1 MLRIVYST
9 SSLLYFITYDT
20 LTTVSFY
27 EEIKHTIRA
36 GIEVKMRITIY
47 MLRTISVLSILYFML
62 VLFYS
67 GPKTSF
73 LWFWIA
79 LAFGLISASFLLTYL
94 IRHPSNLNNSLRILI
109 QYGAWICLSFFLLVE
124 GFLVAK
130 SLQTPV
136 PNADYVI
143 ILGAQVRGKT
153 PSLTLNA
160 RINAA
165 ADYLNKNP
173 NSKAI
178 CSGGQ
183 GEGEDITEA
192 YAIKQGLIARGVKE
206 DRILLEEHS
215 TNTVENLTFS
225 QSFIDD
231 PKSSV
236 VVITSNFH
244 IYRASRIA
252 RKIGYENLSL
262 SSAQEF
268 LLTTPQYYVREFF
281 ALVKDWLYHNI

>member
-1 MLRIVYST
+1 
-9 SSLLYFITYDT
+9 
-20 LTTVSFY
+20 
-27 EEIKHTIRA
+27 
-36 GIEVKMRITIY
+36 MRITIY
-47 MLRTISVLSILYFML
+47 MLRTISVLSILYFII

-67 GPKTSF
+67 GSKTSF

-79 LAFGLISASFLLTYL
+79 LAIGLTSASFLLPYL
-94 IRHPSNLNNSLRILI
+94 MNHPSTLNNVFRMVI
-109 QYGAWICLSFFLLVE
+109 QYGAWICLSIFLLAE
-124 GFLVAK
+124 GFLIAK
-130 SLQTPV
+130 SLQTPA
-136 PNADYVI
+136 PNSDYVI

-160 RINAA
+160 RINTAA
-165 ADYLNKNP
+165 KYLNENP

-192 YAIKQGLIARGVKE
+192 SAIKQGLLARGIKE
-206 DRILLEEHS
+206 DRILLEEKS

-225 QSFIDD
+225 KAFIDD

-244 IYRASRIA
+244 TYRASRIA
-252 RKIGYENLSL
+252 LKLGYENLSL

-281 ALVKDWLYHNI
+281 ALVKDWLCQNI

>member
-1 MLRIVYST
+1 
-9 SSLLYFITYDT
+9 
-20 LTTVSFY
+20 
-27 EEIKHTIRA
+27 
-36 GIEVKMRITIY
+36 MRITIL
-47 MLRTISVLSILYFML
+47 MLRTVSVLSILYFFI

-79 LAFGLISASFLLTYL
+79 LALSLFSASFVLTYL
-94 IRHPSNLNNSLRILI
+94 MKYPSTFHNSLRLVI
-109 QYGAWICLSFFLLVE
+109 QYSVWIGLSIFLLAE

-143 ILGAQVRGKT
+143 ILGAQVRGRT

-160 RINAA
+160 RINTA
-165 ADYLNKNP
+165 ADYLLKNP
-173 NSKAI
+173 NTKAI

-183 GEGEDITEA
+183 GDGEDVTEA
-192 YAIKQGLIARGVKE
+192 YAIKRGLIARGVKE
-206 DRILLEEHS
+206 ERILLEEHS

-231 PKSSV
+231 PNSSV
-236 VVITSNFH
+236 VVVTSNFH
-244 IYRASRIA
+244 TYRASRIA
-252 RKIGYENLSL
+252 MKLGYKNLSL
-262 SSAQEF
+262 SSAHEF
-268 LLTTPQYYVREFF
+268 LFTTPQYYVREFF
-281 ALVKDWLYHNI
+281 ALVKDWICNNI